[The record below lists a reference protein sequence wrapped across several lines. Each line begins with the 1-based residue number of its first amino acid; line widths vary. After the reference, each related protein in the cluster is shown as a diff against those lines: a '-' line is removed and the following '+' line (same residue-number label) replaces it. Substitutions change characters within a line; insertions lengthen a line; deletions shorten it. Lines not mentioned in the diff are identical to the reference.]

1 MLGVN
6 VTYTMKPGKRDSFL
20 AEIAASGAQK
30 AVRTEPGCMQYDYF
44 LSAEDPDKLFLLEKW
59 ADREAQ
65 AVHMNQPHMA
75 QIADIKQRYTLNT
88 ALELYQL

>member
-6 VTYTMKPGKRDSFL
+6 VTYTMKPGKRANFL
-20 AEIAASGAQK
+20 SEIAACGAQE
-30 AVRTEPGCMQYDYF
+30 AVRKEPGCIQYDYF

-75 QIADIKQRYTLNT
+75 QIANIKERYTLDT
-88 ALELYQL
+88 ALDFYQL

>member
-6 VTYTMKPGKRDSFL
+6 VTYTMKPGKRAEFL
-20 AEIAASGAQK
+20 SEIAASGAQE
-30 AVRTEPGCMQYDYF
+30 AIRNEAGCIQYDYF
-44 LSAEDPDKLFLLEKW
+44 RSVENPDQLFLLEKW

-75 QIADIKQRYTLNT
+75 QVKDIKERYTLDT
-88 ALELYQL
+88 ALEFYQL